1 MNNTCCAA
9 LNTWHE
15 LNVSLVLTKVQRFV
29 VEINYWFREPAM
41 KNQKGENPV
50 SESCEI
56 CVRNPKILA
65 LYFSHTHTCSCTKGK
80 EKNISCWHCC
90 PFFSLNSQN
99 AARETSSH
107 DPFTWYKI
115 STLLA
120 SMKMSFN
127 ICCISSLYQHS
138 TSSSSNPLSF
148 TAQESVNATKY
159 TLLHYSSNQI
169 KIWNIMVGV
178 SSPPSP
184 PIYRSL
190 LPNTL
195 SCSNTLAPQWF
206 LIPCNALLC

>member
-1 MNNTCCAA
+1 MFLWSWLRCRGSWLRLTIDS
-9 LNTWHE
+9 
-15 LNVSLVLTKVQRFV
+15 VSLPWKIRKERIRLVNLAKSVW
-29 VEINYWFREPAM
+29 EI
-41 KNQKGENPV
+41 QKY
-50 SESCEI
+50 SLSI
-56 CVRNPKILA
+56 
-65 LYFSHTHTCSCTKGK
+65 SHTHTCSCTKGK

-127 ICCISSLYQHS
+127 ICCISPLYQHS

-178 SSPPSP
+178 SFP
-184 PIYRSL
+184 PISSH
-190 LPNTL
+190 LPQ
-195 SCSNTLAPQWF
+195 SPS
-206 LIPCNALLC
+206 